1 MRIDKRNART
11 IAIHAGV
18 WLLHILINNV
28 LLFYN
33 EESAVFFRRTLFTY
47 PLVAA
52 LFYINAHGIADR
64 FLPQRRY
71 GQAILWTVLLVGT
84 YALIRYALFAYIFP
98 TLNIP
103 SMYQNFKFMFNQFT
117 LDSLWIASQYLLFS
131 YGYWF
136 AKFRIQTEREKRR
149 LISSLAGLEKER
161 LQIEIAFLQAQI
173 NPHFLYNTFN
183 FLYSEAFFV
192 SPKLADAILSL
203 STLMRSLTETGQ
215 QSFLPM
221 TKVLEPIQN
230 YLKLQRYRFG
240 DSLPFLL
247 TIEGEEYMD
256 YAYAP
261 PLVFIT
267 LIENI
272 FKHGDLSDPEQ
283 PVRVL
288 FQLTEKILTY
298 RSENKKRGYIDHPST
313 GIGMANVQKQ
323 LHLLYADKFLL
334 NKSETQDVYRVELTI
349 LDVSITA

>member
-1 MRIDKRNART
+1 MQIDRKNVRT
-11 IAIHAGV
+11 VSVHVSV
-18 WLLHILINNV
+18 WLVHILINNI

-33 EESAVFFRRTLFTY
+33 EDSDVFFRRTLFTY

-52 LFYINAHGIADR
+52 LFYINAHIVADR
-64 FLPQRRY
+64 FLPRHQY
-71 GQAILWTVLLVGT
+71 GRLIFWTILLASA
-84 YALIRYALFAYIFP
+84 YALLRYSLFAYVFP
-98 TLNIP
+98 QFNIP
-103 SMYQNFKFMFNQFT
+103 SAYPNFKFMFNEFT

-149 LISSLAGLEKER
+149 LIVSLAGLEKER
-161 LQIEIAFLQAQI
+161 MQIEIAFLQAQI

-203 STLMRSLTETGQ
+203 STLMRSLTETGR
-215 QSFLPM
+215 QSYLPM
-221 TKVLEPIQN
+221 AKVLEPIQN

-240 DSLPFLL
+240 ESLPFLL

-256 YAYAP
+256 YVYAP

-267 LIENI
+267 LVENI

-288 FQLTEKILTY
+288 FQLTEKTLTY
-298 RSENKKRGYIDHPST
+298 RSENKKREYIGHPST

-323 LHLLYADKFLL
+323 LHLLYQDKFLL
-334 NKSETQDVYRVELTI
+334 NKSETEDVYMVELII
-349 LDVSITA
+349 LDVSITG

>member
-1 MRIDKRNART
+1 MRIEKGNARL

-18 WLLHILINNV
+18 WLLHILINNI

-33 EESAVFFRRTLFTY
+33 EDSPVFFRRTLFTY

-52 LFYINAHGIADR
+52 LFYINAHNIADR
-64 FLPQRRY
+64 FMPQRRY
-71 GQAILWTVLLVGT
+71 GQVILRTILLVGV
-84 YALIRYALFAYIFP
+84 YALIRYALFAYVFP

-103 SMYQNFKFMFNQFT
+103 SMYQNFNFMFNQFS

-149 LISSLAGLEKER
+149 LIVSIAGLEKER
-161 LQIEIAFLQAQI
+161 MQIEIAFLQAQI

-215 QSFLPM
+215 QSYLPLS
-221 TKVLEPIQN
+221 KVLEPIKN

-240 DSLPFLL
+240 DSLPFVL
-247 TIEGEEYMD
+247 TIEGDEYMD
-256 YAYAP
+256 HVYAP

-283 PVRVL
+283 PVQVL
-288 FQLTEKILTY
+288 FQLTEKTLTY
-298 RSENKKRGYIDHPST
+298 RSENKKRAYIGHPST
-313 GIGMANVQKQ
+313 GIGMTNIQKQ
-323 LHLLYADKFLL
+323 LHLLYHDKFLL
-334 NKSETQDVYRVELTI
+334 NKSETQDVYTLELII
-349 LDVSITA
+349 LDVSITG